1 MKVLGI
7 AGSPRKNGN
16 TDLLLKE
23 VLTGASS
30 AGGQTRLI
38 RLAEYD
44 VGPCRH
50 CDGCLKTGECIV
62 QDDMQWIISDL
73 RNADRIVMAS
83 PVFFMGLSA
92 QIKAMIDRCQCLWV
106 MNDLLGLPIATN
118 CHGERKGL
126 FLSAGGTGY
135 PGLFQPSLAT
145 IKAVYRVL
153 DVEMVGE
160 LTFRDIDE
168 KGAIVNHPTAITDA
182 FAAGVDLVKP

>member
-1 MKVLGI
+1 MRVLGV

-16 TDLLLKE
+16 TDLLLTE
-23 VLTGASS
+23 VLAGASS
-30 AGGQTRLI
+30 AGGQTKLI
-38 RLAEYD
+38 RLVEYD

-73 RNADRIVMAS
+73 RNVDRLVMAS

-106 MNDLLGLPIATN
+106 MKDMLGLSVATN

-126 FLSAGGTGY
+126 FLSTGGTSY

-145 IKAVYRVL
+145 IKAVFAVL
-153 DVEMVGE
+153 DIEITGE
-160 LTFRDIDE
+160 LTFRGIDE
-168 KGAIVNHPTAITDA
+168 KGVIVNHPTALRDA
-182 FAAGVDLVKP
+182 FAAGVDLVRW